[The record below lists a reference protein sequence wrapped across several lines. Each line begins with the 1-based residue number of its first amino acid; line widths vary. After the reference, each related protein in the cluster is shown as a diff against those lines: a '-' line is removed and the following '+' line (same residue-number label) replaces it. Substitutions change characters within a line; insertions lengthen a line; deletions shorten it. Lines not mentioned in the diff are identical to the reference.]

1 MPAGRRF
8 ASVVAAASAAVV
20 PVVLTG
26 TAGAV
31 AAVHAPV
38 AGGTLGAAGTWGSA
52 LTPPGLSSLEQ
63 GAGPASSDVSVVS
76 CASAGNCSAAGYYP
90 RPAGQGGG
98 NNLAGYVVNKVN
110 GTWRNVIKI
119 AGITLSPSGGGRVQP
134 LSVSCAKAGE
144 CSVVGAYE
152 VAPSAPGHAFIT
164 SEVHGTWHAAT
175 AVPGIV
181 ALDNGG
187 NAYLESVS
195 CTSPG
200 NCSAGGGYSASTGIG
215 QAFAVDE
222 IDGIWHSAVTVPG
235 ITGLNHGGAAIT
247 SISCVSPGNCSADGQ
262 YRDSAGRTQAFAVN
276 KVNGTWHKAIAI
288 PGIVALNPGGF
299 AVVASVSC
307 ASAGNCSAGGTYTD
321 GSKHVQAFIVNEVN
335 GTWHQAIKVPGTT
348 ALEQGGGAGL
358 NSVSCASAGN
368 CSAGGYYNS
377 GAFVVNEVNGTW
389 HQAIKVPGTIAVDQY
404 SVGGVAAVSCA
415 APGNCSAAGTFR
427 SRLDP
432 LGHENSFVVNEV
444 NGTWHTAIAVPGLA
458 RLSQSGS
465 AHFYALSCGAVG
477 NCSAG
482 GIYDFADNPADER
495 AFLVSE
501 K

>member
-31 AAVHAPV
+31 AAVHALR
-38 AGGTLGAAGTWGSA
+38 AGGTSGAGTWGAA

-63 GAGPASSDVSVVS
+63 GAGPASSAVSVVS
-76 CASAGNCSAAGYYP
+76 CASADNCSAAGYYP
-90 RPAGQGGG
+90 SRGSQGGR
-98 NNLAGYVVNKVN
+98 NLAGYVVNEVH

-119 AGITLSPSGGGRVQP
+119 TGITLSPSGGGIVQP
-134 LSVSCAKAGE
+134 MGVSCAEAGQ
-144 CSVVGAYE
+144 CSAVGDYE
-152 VAPSAPGHAFIT
+152 AAPSAPYHAFIT
-164 SEVHGTWHAAT
+164 SEVNGTWHAAT

-181 ALDNGG
+181 ALDHGG
-187 NAYLESVS
+187 NADLGSVS

-200 NCSAGGGYSASTGIG
+200 NCSAGGGYSSSTGIG
-215 QAFAVDE
+215 QAFVVDE
-222 IDGIWHSAVTVPG
+222 IHGIWHTAVAVPG
-235 ITGLNHGGAAIT
+235 ITGLNHGRAAIA
-247 SISCVSPGNCSADGQ
+247 SISCVSPGNCSAGGQ
-262 YRDSAGRTQAFAVN
+262 YQDNVGRTQVFAVSE
-276 KVNGTWHKAIAI
+276 VNGTWHKAIAI
-288 PGIVALNPGGF
+288 PGSAGLNAGGF

-307 ASAGNCSAGGTYTD
+307 ASVGNCSAGGIYTD

-335 GTWHQAIKVPGTT
+335 GSWHNAIKVPGTT

-358 NSVSCASAGN
+358 NSVSCASVGN

-377 GAFVVNEVNGTW
+377 GAFVVNEVNGSL
-389 HQAIKVPGTIAVDQY
+389 HHAIKVPGTVAVDQY

-415 APGNCSAAGTFR
+415 APGNCSAGGTFR
-427 SRLDP
+427 SPQDP
-432 LGHENSFVVNEV
+432 LQKEDSFVVNEV

-465 AHFYALSCGAVG
+465 AHFYALSCGAVA

-482 GIYDFADNPADER
+482 GIYDFADNPANEQ

>member
-8 ASVVAAASAAVV
+8 VSVVAAVSAAVV
-20 PVVLTG
+20 LVVLTG
-26 TAGAV
+26 AAGAV
-31 AAVHAPV
+31 AAVHGPV
-38 AGGTLGAAGTWGSA
+38 AGGTSGAGTWGAA

-63 GAGPASSDVSVVS
+63 GVGPASSAVSVVS
-76 CASAGNCSAAGYYP
+76 CASADNCSAAGSYP
-90 RPAGQGGG
+90 SRASQGGG
-98 NNLAGYVVNKVN
+98 NNLAGYVVDEVD

-119 AGITLSPSGGGRVQP
+119 AGITLSARGGGIVQP
-134 LSVSCAKAGE
+134 LSVSCAQAGE

-152 VAPSAPGHAFIT
+152 AAPAAPGHAFIT

-181 ALDNGG
+181 ALGHGG
-187 NAYLESVS
+187 NADLGSVS

-200 NCSAGGGYSASTGIG
+200 DCSAGGGYAAAAGIR
-215 QAFAVDE
+215 QAFVVDE
-222 IDGIWHSAVTVPG
+222 INGIWHAAVTVPG
-235 ITGLNHGGAAIT
+235 ITGLNHGAAAIT
-247 SISCVSPGNCSADGQ
+247 RISCVSPGNCSAGGE
-262 YRDSAGRTQAFAVN
+262 YRDTAGRTQVFAVN
-276 KVNGTWHKAIAI
+276 EVNGTWHKAIAI
-288 PGIVALNPGGF
+288 PGIVGLNPGGF

-335 GTWHQAIKVPGTT
+335 GTWHQAIKVPGT
-348 ALEQGGGAGL
+348 
-358 NSVSCASAGN
+358 V
-368 CSAGGYYNS
+368 
-377 GAFVVNEVNGTW
+377 
-389 HQAIKVPGTIAVDQY
+389 AVDQY
-404 SVGGVAAVSCA
+404 SAGGVAAVSCA
-415 APGNCSAAGTFR
+415 APGNCSAGGTFR
-427 SRLDP
+427 SPQDP
-432 LGHENSFVVNEV
+432 LGHEDAFVVSEV

-465 AHFYALSCGAVG
+465 AHFYALSCGAVA

-482 GIYDFADNPADER
+482 GIYDFADNPANEQ

>member
-8 ASVVAAASAAVV
+8 ASIVAVASAAVV

-26 TAGAV
+26 TAGAF
-31 AAVHAPV
+31 AAIHARA
-38 AGGTLGAAGTWGSA
+38 AGGASGAGTWGAA

-63 GAGPASSDVSVVS
+63 GVGPASSDVSVVS
-76 CASAGNCSAAGYYP
+76 CASAGNCSAAGSYP
-90 RPAGQGGG
+90 RRAGQGGG
-98 NNLAGYVVNKVN
+98 NNLAGYVVDEVH

-119 AGITLSPSGGGRVQP
+119 DGITLSPRGGGIVQP
-134 LSVSCAKAGE
+134 SSVSCAEAGE

-152 VAPSAPGHAFIT
+152 TAPSAPGHAFIA

-175 AVPGIV
+175 AVPGMV
-181 ALDNGG
+181 ALDHGG
-187 NAYLESVS
+187 NADLGAVS

-200 NCSAGGGYSASTGIG
+200 NCSAGGGYSAPAGIR
-215 QAFAVDE
+215 QAFVVDE
-222 IDGIWHSAVTVPG
+222 IHGIWHTAVTVPG
-235 ITGLNHGGAAIT
+235 ITTLNHGGAALT
-247 SISCVSPGNCSADGQ
+247 GISCVSPGNCSAGGQ
-262 YRDSAGRTQAFAVN
+262 YQDTAGRTEVFAVN
-276 KVNGTWHKAIAI
+276 EVNGTWHKAMTI
-288 PGIVALNPGGF
+288 PGTVGLNPGGF

-307 ASAGNCSAGGTYTD
+307 ASAGNCSAGGIYTD

-335 GTWHQAIKVPGTT
+335 GTWHHAIKVPGTT

-389 HQAIKVPGTIAVDQY
+389 HHAIKVPGTVAVDQY

-415 APGNCSAAGTFR
+415 APGNCSAGGTFR
-427 SRLDP
+427 SPRDP
-432 LGHENSFVVNEV
+432 LQKEDTFVVNEL
-444 NGTWHTAIAVPGLA
+444 NGTWHTATAVPGLA
-458 RLSQSGS
+458 RLSHSGPG
-465 AHFYALSCGAVG
+465 HFYALSCGAVA

-482 GIYDFADNPADER
+482 GIYDFAGNPANER
-495 AFLVSE
+495 AFLVSQ

>member
-31 AAVHAPV
+31 AAVHALG
-38 AGGTLGAAGTWGSA
+38 AGGTSGAGTWGAA

-63 GAGPASSDVSVVS
+63 GVGPASSDVSVVS
-76 CASAGNCSAAGYYP
+76 CASANNCSAAGYYP
-90 RPAGQGGG
+90 SRASQGGG
-98 NNLAGYVVNKVN
+98 NLAGYVVNQVN

-119 AGITLSPSGGGRVQP
+119 AGITLSPRGGGIVQP
-134 LSVSCAKAGE
+134 LSVSCAEAGE
-144 CSVVGAYE
+144 CSVVGDYE
-152 VAPSAPGHAFIT
+152 AAPSAPYHAFIT

-181 ALDNGG
+181 ALDHGG
-187 NAYLESVS
+187 NAELGSVS

-215 QAFAVDE
+215 QAFVVDE
-222 IDGIWHSAVTVPG
+222 IHGIWHTAVTVPG
-235 ITGLNHGGAAIT
+235 ITGLNHGRAAIT
-247 SISCVSPGNCSADGQ
+247 SISCVSPGNCSAGGEYQDIT
-262 YRDSAGRTQAFAVN
+262 GRTQVFAVN
-276 KVNGTWHKAIAI
+276 EVNGTWHKAIAI
-288 PGIVALNPGGF
+288 PGIVGLNRGGF

-321 GSKHVQAFIVNEVN
+321 GSKHEQAFIVNEVN
-335 GTWHQAIKVPGTT
+335 GTWHDAIKVPGTT
-348 ALEQGGGAGL
+348 VLEQGGGAGL
-358 NSVSCASAGN
+358 NSVSCASVGN

-389 HQAIKVPGTIAVDQY
+389 HHAINVPGTVAVDQY

-415 APGNCSAAGTFR
+415 APGNCSAGGTFR
-427 SRLDP
+427 SPRDP
-432 LGHENSFVVNEV
+432 LGHEDAFVVNEV

-465 AHFYALSCGAVG
+465 AHFYALSCGAVA

-482 GIYDFADNPADER
+482 GIYDFGDNPANEQ